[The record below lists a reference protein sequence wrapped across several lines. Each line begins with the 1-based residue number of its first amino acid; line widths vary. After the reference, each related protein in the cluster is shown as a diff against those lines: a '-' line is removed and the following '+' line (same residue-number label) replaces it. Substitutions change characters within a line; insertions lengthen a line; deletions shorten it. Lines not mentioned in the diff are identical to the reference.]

1 MTFATRR
8 RAPRSL
14 AALVALVALIVPLAL
29 AGAAVAQTSSITQQD
44 CNQGTIRDKA
54 GQAVS
59 KAPRP
64 EVARK
69 QVKRAGTCFGV
80 WPLVAGGVLC
90 LAGAAAFGLRR
101 SPSAQRI

>member
-29 AGAAVAQTSSITQQD
+29 AGTAVAQTSSITQQD

-54 GQAVS
+54 GQPIS
-59 KAPRP
+59 KAHCQ
-64 EVARK
+64 ELVGK
-69 QVKRAGTCFGV
+69 QVKLASTGFEV